1 MEWHDGWLVL
11 IIFAGLCLLSM
22 AWTLLMAPGFHARDK
37 HVLISGAT
45 KGIGLAIAVKYA
57 QAGARLSLVAH
68 SMERLEH
75 AKQEILARCEGQ
87 NDSSTIFLCV
97 CDITVAQQ
105 VESAIENANAFHGR
119 VTDHVVHAAV
129 AATAGCAYSQD
140 LARMYKETDVTY
152 FGAVHLFK
160 SAVPA
165 MIKAQVRGN
174 LVIVNNVRAL
184 TSPAGSSAFS
194 GSLFALR
201 GLAESLRNECIQYGI
216 AVSMYYPGSV
226 PLNTA
231 SIHSSYAAIPPTM
244 TAMKEPATPV
254 PGADE
259 LSVDF
264 TRMHDDVS
272 TTTYDA
278 AAKSFV
284 DGLRFGYF
292 MHTNSWSGFCLRV
305 LGAGVTPRKNT
316 AFEFVLLFFMIPYFE
331 ALRFLYDRR
340 ARTAQA
346 KSQETVTSL
355 L

>member
-1 MEWHDGWLVL
+1 MEWHYGWLVL
-11 IIFAGLCLLSM
+11 TIFAELCLLSM
-22 AWTLLMAPGFHARDK
+22 LWTLLTAPGFHARDK

-45 KGIGLAIAVKYA
+45 KGMGLAIAVKYV
-57 QAGARLSLVAH
+57 QAGAKLSLVGR

-75 AKQEILARCEGQ
+75 TKQEILLRCGDQ
-87 NDSSTIFLCV
+87 SKGSTIFLCV
-97 CDITVAQQ
+97 CDITDAQQ

-129 AATAGCAYSQD
+129 ATTPGYAYTQD
-140 LARMYKETDVTY
+140 LTRMYKEIGVTY

-174 LVIVNNVRAL
+174 LVIVSNVRAL
-184 TSPAGSSAFS
+184 TSPVGSSAFS

-201 GLAESLRNECIQYGI
+201 GLAESLRNEFLPYGI
-216 AVSMYYPGSV
+216 AVSMYYPGSM
-226 PLNTA
+226 PLNT
-231 SIHSSYAAIPPTM
+231 SSVHNSCVAIPPAAT
-244 TAMKEPATPV
+244 TTKEPATPAQ
-254 PGADE
+254 GADE

-264 TRMHDDVS
+264 TRMHDDV
-272 TTTYDA
+272 TTATYDA

-284 DGLRFGYF
+284 DGLRLGYF

-305 LGAGVTPRKNT
+305 LSAGITPRKNT
-316 AFEFVLLFFMIPYFE
+316 AFEYVLLFFMIPYFE
-331 ALRFLYDRR
+331 WMRFLHDRR
-340 ARTAQA
+340 ACTTQALSRETA
-346 KSQETVTSL
+346 SSL